1 MKMNYKKTIFFLLI
15 ITQLL
20 FTHTLFAQEIKK
32 NLKVTRTETAP
43 KIDGVLNDASWINAP
58 VAKDFIQFQ
67 PYNGKQATETT
78 VAKII
83 YDDDAIYFGIMMYD
97 NKPDSIYTVLTKR
110 DAGFDGDADII
121 AVSLSTFN
129 DGINSNIF
137 IVSAAGVQSDIKGS
151 ANNMDENWDVV
162 WQSAVNITDSGWVAE
177 IAIPYSALRFSKE
190 HIQTWGINIFRILQ
204 RKNEGSSWNWVNNE
218 IQGFSNQ
225 QGEITGIEGVKP
237 PLRLSFTPYFSA
249 FAKHNSEDGSWER
262 GVRGGMDLKYGI
274 NESFTLDMMLIPD
287 FSQVQSDDVI
297 LNLSAFETQYEE
309 RRPFFTEGTELFAK
323 GDIFYSK
330 RIGST
335 PQNIWDV
342 YDDLG
347 DNEEITENPS
357 ETQIINA
364 TKVTGRTKK
373 GLGIGFFNAMTL
385 KSEAVIRD
393 TLSGIERNY
402 TTQPFTNYNI
412 FVFDQNLKNN
422 SYASIINTNMTIPNS
437 SYTANVTAAEFLVK
451 NKNQNYAFGGSAG
464 LSQTYEEQI
473 DTDFGFKYN
482 FEMAKTGGKFR
493 FGVSQDVV
501 DDKFDSNDM
510 GFLLYNNYMSTGADV
525 SYQILQPYK
534 NLLQWQVRFDSE
546 YENQFN
552 TGNFVLWQ
560 IGMNMH
566 TTFKSQWDF
575 GFFFDMTPL
584 GEDDYYES
592 RQDNQVYKMSP
603 GTVGGTFFGSDRRKK
618 VSFRAFAMYW
628 TSSSVYNENTIRAR
642 VSPTWRVNDK
652 LRFTVTVAPS
662 IRKNDIGYVDELPD
676 TIVFG
681 RRDRKTLTNT
691 FTTDFTFNAK
701 MSLSLRARH
710 YWSSATYK
718 QFYDLN
724 KDGTLSENDSYDENN
739 NINFNAFNVD
749 MVYTW
754 RFAPGSDLLLVWK
767 NSVYDFDDEVV
778 EDYMDNL
785 TNTFK
790 APQTN
795 MFSIK
800 VLYYLDYLY
809 LKKKKH

>member
-1 MKMNYKKTIFFLLI
+1 MNRI
-15 ITQLL
+15 ISTYIILQLL
-20 FTHTLFAQEIKK
+20 FTQSFFAQETKK
-32 NLKVTRTETAP
+32 SLKLSRTETAP
-43 KIDGVLNDASWINAP
+43 KIDGVLNDAAWENAS
-58 VAKDFIQFQ
+58 VAKDFIQLD
-67 PYNGKQATETT
+67 PYNGKKASEPTL
-78 VAKII
+78 AKIV
-83 YDDDAIYFGIMMYD
+83 YDNDAIYFGLMMYD
-97 NKPDSIYTVLTKR
+97 DKPDSIYTVLTKR
-110 DAGFDGDADII
+110 DAGFSGDADII
-121 AVSLSTFN
+121 AISLSTFN

-137 IVSAAGVQSDIKGS
+137 ILSAAGVQSDLKGS

-162 WQSAVNITDSGWVAE
+162 WQSAVNVTDSGWVAE

-190 HIQTWGINIFRILQ
+190 HIQTWGLNIFRIIRRLS
-204 RKNEGSSWNWVNNE
+204 EGNSWNRVNNE
-218 IQGFSNQ
+218 IQGFTNQ

-249 FAKHNSEDGSWER
+249 FAKHKSEDNSWER
-262 GVRGGMDLKYGI
+262 GIRGGMDLKYGI

-297 LNLSAFETQYEE
+297 LNLSAFETQYQE

-335 PQNIWDV
+335 PKNIEDV

-347 DNEEITENPS
+347 ETEELVENPA

-393 TLSGIERNY
+393 TLSGVERNY
-402 TTQPFTNYNI
+402 ITQPFTNYNI

-422 SYASIINTNMTIPNS
+422 SYASIINTNMIIPNS
-437 SYTANVTAAEFLVK
+437 SYTANVTAAEFLLK
-451 NKNQNYAFGGSAG
+451 NKNQTYSFGGSAG
-464 LSQTYEEQI
+464 LSQKYEEMV
-473 DTDFGFKYN
+473 DPDLGFKYN
-482 FEMAKTGGKFR
+482 LEFAKTAGKFR
-493 FGVSQDVV
+493 FDMAQDMV

-510 GFLLYNNYMSTGADV
+510 GFLLYNNYINTSALV
-525 SYQILQPYK
+525 SYQILQPYR
-534 NLLQWQVRFDSE
+534 NLLQWQVSFDSE

-552 TGNFVLWQ
+552 TGNFMRWKL
-560 IGMNMH
+560 GMDMSVV
-566 TTFKSQWDF
+566 FKNRWDF
-575 GFFFDMTPL
+575 GFFFNVVPL
-584 GEDDYYES
+584 GEDDYYEA
-592 RQDNQVYKMSP
+592 RQDGQVYKMSP
-603 GTVGGTFFGSDRRKK
+603 AAYGGTYCGSDRRKK
-618 VSFRAFAMYW
+618 LSFRAFVMYW
-628 TSSSVYNENTIRAR
+628 ASNSAYNENTFRGRI
-642 VSPTWRVNDK
+642 SPTLRVNDK
-652 LRFTVTVAPS
+652 LRFTISVAPA
-662 IRKNDIGYVDELPD
+662 IQNNNIGYVDEFAD

-681 RRDRKTLTNT
+681 RRNRKTITNT
-691 FTTDFTFNAK
+691 FTTDFTFNDK

-710 YWSSATYK
+710 YWSSAAYK
-718 QFYDLN
+718 QFYNLN
-724 KDGTLSENDSYDENN
+724 EDGTLSENDSYDENN
-739 NINFNAFNVD
+739 DINFNTFNVD

-767 NSVYDFDDEVV
+767 NSVYDFGDEVV
-778 EDYMDNL
+778 DDYLDNL

-795 MFSIK
+795 VFSIK

-809 LKKKKH
+809 LKKKH